1 MRGPPPPAPRTLG
14 PLPPR
19 RLRPAGG
26 LTRRGAGYA
35 EAAKARKRVRLVL
48 GGQVLYHLAYLT
60 WQTMPLLEKREVAPL
75 AFLVPPAGVLVV
87 GVGHFAVGTGTK
99 ATKKGFLALYKTLS
113 YTMAAVAL
121 AYAAYV
127 ALLDGAARMSYPAS
141 LAGYVADGLDIDRAA
156 ALKVCEAFDTFME
169 VLGVVWQLGAGYQ
182 AGRLLAL
189 ITRKKDS

>member
-87 GVGHFAVGTGTK
+87 GVGHFAVGTGSK

-127 ALLDGAARMSYPAS
+127 ALVDGAARMSYPAS

-169 VLGVVWQLGAGYQ
+169 VLGVVWQLGAGDQ